1 MMLADKVSA
10 EEAERMGMIYKSFPD
25 ETFSDDSIQI
35 ANTLAQMPTE
45 GLALTKE
52 ALNHSLNTSLEL
64 QLLKEDELQQK
75 AAATY
80 DYNEG
85 VQAFL
90 EKRKP
95 VFIGK

>member
-10 EEAERMGMIYKSFPD
+10 EEAERTGMIYKCFTD
-25 ETFSDDSIQI
+25 EMFSDESIKI
-35 ANTLAQMPTE
+35 ANVLAQMPTE
-45 GLALTKE
+45 ALALTKE
-52 ALNHSLNTSLEL
+52 ALNHSLNTTLEL
-64 QLLKEDELQQK
+64 QLLKEDELQRK

-85 VQAFL
+85 VQSFL

-95 VFIGK
+95 MFKGK